1 MQSTP
6 NEKTAQADF
15 KELLSATKAMTFKL
29 ATLFWLILLTLA
41 VNHVSAQE
49 EEGAAMMP
57 AYAYVGIEPDII
69 TNYAGDN
76 AQKLGY
82 VRITIE
88 MMVDD
93 PTKIPD
99 IEHHMP
105 LLRATAI
112 EVIGA
117 QPEDKIKSLTGRE
130 EIRRTL
136 LEAFKD
142 IMKKETGDEV
152 MRNIIFTKFLR
163 QGG

>member
-1 MQSTP
+1 MQTKVEQIASV
-6 NEKTAQADF
+6 KCYKQDLAQ
-15 KELLSATKAMTFKL
+15 TKAIVFKL
-29 ATLFWLILLTLA
+29 ATLFWLLMA
-41 VNHVSAQE
+41 ACVFNYAKAQE
-49 EEGAAMMP
+49 EGDLAVP
-57 AYAYVGIEPDII
+57 TYAYIGIEPDII

-76 AQKLGY
+76 SKRLGY

-88 MMVDD
+88 MMIDD

-130 EIRRTL
+130 DIRRNL
-136 LEAFKD
+136 LKSFKE
-142 IMKKETGDEV
+142 IMKKETGDEI
-152 MRNIIFTKFLR
+152 MKNIIFTKFLR

>member
-1 MQSTP
+1 MQSTF

-29 ATLFWLILLTLA
+29 ATLFWLILLTLT
-41 VNHVSAQE
+41 VNHASAQE
-49 EEGAAMMP
+49 EGTAIMP

-76 AQKLGY
+76 AKKLGY

-136 LEAFKD
+136 LDAFKD